1 MDREKKEGEIVI
13 DFDYDS
19 FKYEY
24 EKNNER
30 QISFIIYKTNR
41 NAFIFNMLQNEAI
54 LLWEGQEYVIK
65 STNLKSDNITLSNEI
80 VAKHIFMDFQDQYIE
95 KKLENEELKKE

>member
-30 QISFIIYKTNR
+30 QISFNIYKTNR
-41 NAFIFNMLQNEAI
+41 NAFVFNMLQNEAI
-54 LLWEGQEYVIK
+54 LIWEGQEYVIK
-65 STNLKSDNITLSNEI
+65 STNLKSDNIMLSNEI
-80 VAKHIFMDFQDQYIE
+80 VNKNIFMYLQDNYIE
-95 KKLENEELKKE
+95 KRIRN